1 MLEQLLDRK
10 YRLGGGEGGAKK
22 FFNKK
27 KLILHE

>member
-10 YRLGGGEGGAKK
+10 YRLGEEGGAKK